1 MTITE
6 GRLAH
11 PPASR
16 WLSETGPEAC
26 HVKDKARDRLPPHLL
41 LPSSLRA
48 TNHSPLHGASSL
60 VERFRSIPSSP
71 GRNRSARI
79 ISDWAIKSRRFACLR
94 IDQ

>member
-1 MTITE
+1 MTRTE

-41 LPSSLRA
+41 LPSTLRA

-60 VERFRSIPSSP
+60 SRGFRNNSEHTGAGTPGAELSPTGQLSP
-71 GRNRSARI
+71 GG
-79 ISDWAIKSRRFACLR
+79 LLV
-94 IDQ
+94 